1 MNKKFLSAILFG
13 ALMVSSTGTFVSCKD
28 YDDDIDEIN
37 KELTDLK
44 SKLSDLES
52 KVNAGGAYVTKIES
66 VDGGFKVSVSDGT
79 SYNLTVASAA
89 AGSKVV
95 IDDKTGEISIDDKAT
110 GWFATTGEGEEA
122 VDMTPYVKDGYWYLY
137 DKTAKEFVKSEY
149 KAAGNA
155 YAVVANGI
163 CTLNIPDADGKM
175 QTIQLPTTSAAITGV
190 QFINV
195 DNGAV
200 EPAPAYALNYGVATK
215 DNAKWD
221 GPKGAITKDQLLV
234 GTIEPLT
241 LQVYPSSADLSNADI
256 KLVGSDGTVAPVK
269 VTATPFEGV
278 ITKAASA
285 NGLWNLNIRPDETV
299 TDKTIAD
306 AFKVE
311 TDNYAY
317 ALQINGNILTGY
329 ASEVTPADKA
339 SSATANSLVAT
350 DVKYN
355 TEELSSAKVP
365 FGETV
370 TLEFDGAKAYD
381 AYLTP
386 KSASAL
392 ELAGVTI
399 DGKTMSFT
407 STEKAAGK
415 TVKFTVNFVNFK
427 GETGTTFDI
436 TVNFEG
442 ATVDPEAP
450 VAAVKYTA
458 TDGVKPI
465 IIDLGT
471 TFTSLSAQ
479 TATALAAVTPTWNV
493 ISIDGKAVATADQD
507 AANGK
512 FAFAMDQ
519 VTYYSDLNADGTP
532 KTEVTPINTADNLK
546 KVKYA
551 VFAHTDYQA
560 TAAPGAYVLN
570 MKFADAS
577 GNELKKV
584 VAPVTISVPTF
595 TDLFTKVTSVWNADK
610 TVLNALLVG
619 SSDATVA
626 KQYVMTNA
634 FKSVE
639 NSGANWD
646 NLTLTPKK
654 MSISG
659 TPTKVATYT
668 TTGSI
673 LAMADALLDDNG
685 AVRGNVTVDGTYLV
699 KGKKDLKV
707 EVPAFAVNFMSP
719 FNDAVLN
726 FYKGGKVADLNVAIA
741 SDGTGT
747 IAKVDGAAG
756 KEAGLQLVASSEKV
770 AVSNAMT
777 LFGVKNTDINTDD
790 KFTFVVKG
798 EGVPAGATA
807 KLSADGI
814 ALEGMTY
821 APNYSATLEM
831 TVTALSGIKTR
842 HYKIFCVN
850 GIYGIQ
856 V

>member
-190 QFINV
+190 QFIDV
-195 DNGAV
+195 TSGAV
-200 EPAPAYALNYGVATK
+200 ETDPEYALNYGVATK

-306 AFKVE
+306 AFKAE
-311 TDNYAY
+311 INNYAY

-329 ASEVTPADKA
+329 ASEVTPTDK
-339 SSATANSLVAT
+339 SAAGALVAD

-355 TEELSSAKVP
+355 ADELSSAKVP
-365 FGETV
+365 FGKTV
-370 TLEFDGAKAYD
+370 TLEFDGTKAYD

-386 KSASAL
+386 KSASEL

-415 TVKFTVNFVNFK
+415 TVEFTVNFVNFK
-427 GETGTTFDI
+427 GETGTAFDI

-493 ISIDGKAVATADQD
+493 ISIDGKAVATADQST
-507 AANGK
+507 ANGK
-512 FAFAMDQ
+512 FAFAMTQ
-519 VTYYSDLNADGTP
+519 VKYYSDLNADGTP

-551 VFAHTDYQA
+551 VFANTDYQT

-570 MKFADAS
+570 MTFVDAS
-577 GNELKKV
+577 ENELKKV

-639 NSGANWD
+639 NSGADWD
-646 NLTLTPKK
+646 NLTLTPKE

-659 TPTKVATYT
+659 TPTEVATYT
-668 TTGSI
+668 VSGSI
-673 LAMADALLDDNG
+673 LEMADALLDDND

-699 KGKKDLKV
+699 KGKASLKV

-770 AVSNAMT
+770 AVSNAME
-777 LFGVKNTDINTDD
+777 LFGATDD

-831 TVTALSGIKTR
+831 TVTALNGIKTTITLPMTIN
-842 HYKIFCVN
+842 KP
-850 GIYGIQ
+850 
-856 V
+856 

>member
-190 QFINV
+190 QFIDV
-195 DNGAV
+195 TSGAV
-200 EPAPAYALNYGVATK
+200 ETDPEYALNYGVATK

-306 AFKVE
+306 AFKAE

-339 SSATANSLVAT
+339 SSAAANSLVAT

-355 TEELSSAKVP
+355 TDELSSAKVP

-370 TLEFDGAKAYD
+370 TLEFDGTKAYD

-386 KSASAL
+386 KSASEL

-415 TVKFTVNFVNFK
+415 TVQFTVNFVNFK

-458 TDGVKPI
+458 TDGAKPI

-493 ISIDGKAVATADQD
+493 ISIDGKAVATTDQST
-507 AANGK
+507 ANGK
-512 FAFAMDQ
+512 FAFAMTQ
-519 VTYYSDLNADGTP
+519 VKYYSDLKADGTP
-532 KTEVTPINTADNLK
+532 KTEVTAIDNADNLK

-551 VFAHTDYQA
+551 VFANTDYQT

-570 MKFADAS
+570 MTFVD
-577 GNELKKV
+577 GENELKKV

-619 SSDATVA
+619 STSADVA

-639 NSGANWD
+639 NSGADWD
-646 NLTLTPKK
+646 NLTLTPKQ

-668 TTGSI
+668 VSGSI
-673 LAMADALLDDNG
+673 LAMADALLDNNG

-699 KGKKDLKV
+699 KGKTGLKV

-726 FYKGGKVADLNVAIA
+726 FYKGGKVADLNVTIA
-741 SDGTGT
+741 SNGEGT
-747 IAKVDGAAG
+747 IAKFAGAAG

-770 AVSNAMT
+770 AVSDAME
-777 LFGVKNTDINTDD
+777 LFGATDD

-807 KLSADGI
+807 KLSGDGI
-814 ALEGMTY
+814 ALEGMSY

-831 TVTALSGIKTR
+831 TVTALNGIKTTITLPMTIN
-842 HYKIFCVN
+842 KP
-850 GIYGIQ
+850 
-856 V
+856 

>member
-13 ALMVSSTGTFVSCKD
+13 ALMVSLTGTFVSCKES
-28 YDDDIDEIN
+28 DDDIDEIN

-52 KVNAGGAYVTKIES
+52 KANAGGAYVTKIES

-190 QFINV
+190 QFIDV
-195 DNGAV
+195 TSGDV
-200 EPAPAYALNYGVATK
+200 ETDPAYALNYGVATK

-306 AFKVE
+306 AFKAE

-329 ASEVTPADKA
+329 ASEVTPTDQA
-339 SSATANSLVAT
+339 SSATATSLQAD

-370 TLEFDGAKAYD
+370 TLEFDGTKAYD

-386 KSASAL
+386 KSASEL

-415 TVKFTVNFVNFK
+415 TVEFTVNFVNFK
-427 GETGTTFDI
+427 GETGTAFDI

-493 ISIDGKAVATADQD
+493 ISIDGKAVTADQST
-507 AANGK
+507 ANGK
-512 FAFAMDQ
+512 FAFAMTQ
-519 VTYYSDLNADGTP
+519 VKYYSDLKADGTP
-532 KTEVTPINTADNLK
+532 KTEVTAINTADNLK

-551 VFAHTDYQA
+551 VFAHSDYQ
-560 TAAPGAYVLN
+560 TTVAPGAYVLN

-619 SSDATVA
+619 STSADVA

-639 NSGANWD
+639 NSGADWN
-646 NLTLTPKK
+646 NLTLTPKQ

-659 TPTKVATYT
+659 TPTEVATYT
-668 TTGSI
+668 VSGSI
-673 LAMADALLDDNG
+673 LEMADDLLDANG

-699 KGKKDLKV
+699 GNKAGLKV

-741 SDGTGT
+741 SDGKGT
-747 IAKVDGAAG
+747 IAKVAGDAG

-770 AVSNAMT
+770 AVSNAME
-777 LFGVKNTDINTDD
+777 LFGATND

-807 KLSADGI
+807 KLSDAGI

-831 TVTALSGIKTR
+831 TVTALNGIKTTITLPMTIN
-842 HYKIFCVN
+842 KP
-850 GIYGIQ
+850 
-856 V
+856 

>member
-1 MNKKFLSAILFG
+1 M
-13 ALMVSSTGTFVSCKD
+13 
-28 YDDDIDEIN
+28 
-37 KELTDLK
+37 
-44 SKLSDLES
+44 
-52 KVNAGGAYVTKIES
+52 
-66 VDGGFKVSVSDGT
+66 
-79 SYNLTVASAA
+79 
-89 AGSKVV
+89 

-190 QFINV
+190 QFIDV
-195 DNGAV
+195 TSGAV
-200 EPAPAYALNYGVATK
+200 ETTPAYALNYGVATK

-299 TDKTIAD
+299 TGKTIAD
-306 AFKVE
+306 AFKAE
-311 TDNYAY
+311 TNNYAY

-350 DVKYN
+350 DVTYN
-355 TEELSSAKVP
+355 AKALSSKKVP

-370 TLEFDGAKAYD
+370 TLEFDGTKAYD

-415 TVKFTVNFVNFK
+415 TVEFTVNFVNFK
-427 GETGTTFDI
+427 GETGTAFDI
-436 TVNFEG
+436 TVTFKG

-479 TATALAAVTPTWNV
+479 TATALAAVAPTWNV
-493 ISIDGKAVATADQD
+493 ISIDGKAVATTDQST
-507 AANGK
+507 ANGK
-512 FAFAMDQ
+512 FAFTMTQ
-519 VTYYSDLNADGTP
+519 VKYYSDLKADGTP
-532 KTEVTPINTADNLK
+532 KTEVTAIDNADNLK

-551 VFAHTDYQA
+551 VFAHSDYQA

-570 MKFADAS
+570 MTFVD
-577 GNELKKV
+577 GENELKKV
-584 VAPVTISVPTF
+584 VAPVTIFVPTF

-619 SSDATVA
+619 STSADAA

-646 NLTLTPKK
+646 NLTLTPKQ

-659 TPTKVATYT
+659 TPTEVATYAKV
-668 TTGSI
+668 GSI

-699 KGKKDLKV
+699 KGKASLKV

-741 SDGTGT
+741 SDGKGT
-747 IAKVDGAAG
+747 IAKVAGDAG

-770 AVSNAMT
+770 AVSEDME
-777 LFGVKNTDINTDD
+777 LFG
-790 KFTFVVKG
+790 
-798 EGVPAGATA
+798 ATMI
-807 KLSADGI
+807 S
-814 ALEGMTY
+814 
-821 APNYSATLEM
+821 SH
-831 TVTALSGIKTR
+831 S
-842 HYKIFCVN
+842 
-850 GIYGIQ
+850 
-856 V
+856 

>member
-190 QFINV
+190 QFIDV
-195 DNGAV
+195 TSGDV
-200 EPAPAYALNYGVATK
+200 ETDPEYALNYGVATT
-215 DNAKWD
+215 DNAEWD
-221 GPKGAITKDQLLV
+221 GPKGAITEDQLLV

-306 AFKVE
+306 AFKAE
-311 TDNYAY
+311 TGNYAY

-329 ASEVTPADKA
+329 ASEVTPTNQA
-339 SSATANSLVAT
+339 SSADATSLQAD

-355 TEELSSAKVP
+355 AKALSGNKVP
-365 FGETV
+365 FGKTV
-370 TLEFDGAKAYD
+370 TLEFDGTKAYD

-386 KSASAL
+386 KSASEL

-415 TVKFTVNFVNFK
+415 TVEFTVNFVNFK
-427 GETGTTFDI
+427 GETGTAFDI

-479 TATALAAVTPTWNV
+479 TATALAAVAPTWNV
-493 ISIDGKAVATADQD
+493 ISIDGKAVTADQST
-507 AANGK
+507 ANGK
-512 FAFAMDQ
+512 FAFAMTQ
-519 VTYYSDLNADGTP
+519 VKYYSDLNADGTP

-551 VFAHTDYQA
+551 VFAHSDYQA

-570 MKFADAS
+570 MTFVD
-577 GNELKKV
+577 GENELKKV

-619 SSDATVA
+619 SADAAAA

-639 NSGANWD
+639 NSGADWN
-646 NLTLTPKK
+646 NLTLTPKQ

-659 TPTKVATYT
+659 TPTDVATYT
-668 TTGSI
+668 VSGSI
-673 LAMADALLDDNG
+673 LAMADALLDANG

-726 FYKGGKVADLNVAIA
+726 FYKGGKVVDLNVAIA
-741 SDGTGT
+741 SDGKGT
-747 IAKVDGAAG
+747 IAKVEGVAG

-770 AVSNAMT
+770 AVSNAME
-777 LFGVKNTDINTDD
+777 LFGAKAGES

-798 EGVPAGATA
+798 DGVPAGATA
-807 KLSADGI
+807 TLSDAGI
-814 ALEGMTY
+814 ALTGMSY
-821 APNYSATLEM
+821 GPNYSATLEM
-831 TVTALSGIKTR
+831 TVTALNGIKTTITLPMTIN
-842 HYKIFCVN
+842 KP
-850 GIYGIQ
+850 
-856 V
+856 

>member
-200 EPAPAYALNYGVATK
+200 EPTPAYALNYGVATK
-215 DNAKWD
+215 DNAEWD

-306 AFKVE
+306 AFKAE
-311 TDNYAY
+311 RGDYAY

-329 ASEVTPADKA
+329 ASEVTPTDKA
-339 SSATANSLVAT
+339 SSADATSLKAD

-355 TEELSSAKVP
+355 AKALSSKKVP

-370 TLEFDGAKAYD
+370 TLEFDGTKAYD

-415 TVKFTVNFVNFK
+415 TVEFTVNFVNFK
-427 GETGTTFDI
+427 GETSTAFDI

-479 TATALAAVTPTWNV
+479 TATALAAVAPTWNV
-493 ISIDGKAVATADQD
+493 ISIDGKAVATADQST
-507 AANGK
+507 ANGK
-512 FAFAMDQ
+512 FAFAMTQ
-519 VTYYSDLNADGTP
+519 VKYYSDLKADGTP
-532 KTEVTPINTADNLK
+532 KTEVTDIDNADNLK

-551 VFAHTDYQA
+551 VFAHSDYQA

-570 MKFADAS
+570 MTFVD
-577 GNELKKV
+577 GENELKKV

-619 SSDATVA
+619 SADAAAA

-639 NSGANWD
+639 NSGADWN
-646 NLTLTPKK
+646 NLTLTPKQ

-659 TPTKVATYT
+659 TPTDVATYT
-668 TTGSI
+668 VSGSI
-673 LAMADALLDDNG
+673 LAMADSLLDANG

-726 FYKGGKVADLNVAIA
+726 FYKGGKVADLNVTIA
-741 SDGTGT
+741 SNGEGT
-747 IAKVDGAAG
+747 IAKFEGAAG

-777 LFGVKNTDINTDD
+777 LFGATND

-831 TVTALSGIKTR
+831 TVTALNGIKTTITLPMTIN
-842 HYKIFCVN
+842 KP
-850 GIYGIQ
+850 
-856 V
+856 

>member
-1 MNKKFLSAILFG
+1 
-13 ALMVSSTGTFVSCKD
+13 
-28 YDDDIDEIN
+28 
-37 KELTDLK
+37 
-44 SKLSDLES
+44 
-52 KVNAGGAYVTKIES
+52 
-66 VDGGFKVSVSDGT
+66 
-79 SYNLTVASAA
+79 
-89 AGSKVV
+89 V

-190 QFINV
+190 QFIDV
-195 DNGAV
+195 TSGDV
-200 EPAPAYALNYGVATK
+200 ETDPAYALNYGVATK

-306 AFKVE
+306 AFKAE

-329 ASEVTPADKA
+329 ASEVTPTDQA
-339 SSATANSLVAT
+339 SSATATSLQAD

-370 TLEFDGAKAYD
+370 TLEFDGTKAYD

-386 KSASAL
+386 KSASEL

-415 TVKFTVNFVNFK
+415 TVEFTVNFVNFK
-427 GETGTTFDI
+427 GETGTAFDI

-493 ISIDGKAVATADQD
+493 ISIDGKAVTADQST
-507 AANGK
+507 ANGK
-512 FAFAMDQ
+512 FAFAMTQ
-519 VTYYSDLNADGTP
+519 VKYYSDLKADGTP
-532 KTEVTPINTADNLK
+532 KTEVTAINTADNLK

-551 VFAHTDYQA
+551 VFAHSDYQ
-560 TAAPGAYVLN
+560 TTVAPGAYVLN

-619 SSDATVA
+619 STSADVA

-639 NSGANWD
+639 NSGADWN
-646 NLTLTPKK
+646 NLTLTPKQ

-659 TPTKVATYT
+659 TPTEVATYT
-668 TTGSI
+668 VSGSI
-673 LAMADALLDDNG
+673 LEMADDLLDANG

-699 KGKKDLKV
+699 GNKAGLKV

-741 SDGTGT
+741 SDGKGT
-747 IAKVDGAAG
+747 IAKVAGDAG

-770 AVSNAMT
+770 AVSNAME
-777 LFGVKNTDINTDD
+777 LFGATND

-807 KLSADGI
+807 KLSDAGI

-831 TVTALSGIKTR
+831 TVTALNGIKTTITLPMTIN
-842 HYKIFCVN
+842 KP
-850 GIYGIQ
+850 
-856 V
+856 

>member
-110 GWFATTGEGEEA
+110 GWFATTGEGEET

-137 DKTAKEFVKSEY
+137 DKTAKDFVKSEY

-190 QFINV
+190 QFIDV
-195 DNGAV
+195 TSGAV
-200 EPAPAYALNYGVATK
+200 ETDPEYALNYGVATK

-306 AFKVE
+306 AFKAE
-311 TDNYAY
+311 INNYAY

-329 ASEVTPADKA
+329 ASKVTPTDK
-339 SSATANSLVAT
+339 SAAGALVAG
-350 DVKYN
+350 DVTYN
-355 TEELSSAKVP
+355 TDELSSAKVP

-370 TLEFDGAKAYD
+370 TLEFDGTKAYD

-386 KSASAL
+386 KSASEL

-415 TVKFTVNFVNFK
+415 TVEFTVNFVNFK
-427 GETGTTFDI
+427 GETGTAFDI

-493 ISIDGKAVATADQD
+493 ISIDGKAVTADQST
-507 AANGK
+507 ANGK
-512 FAFAMDQ
+512 FAFTMDQ
-519 VTYYSDLNADGTP
+519 VKYYSDLNADGTP

-551 VFAHTDYQA
+551 VFAHSDYQA

-570 MKFADAS
+570 MTFVD
-577 GNELKKV
+577 GENELKKV
-584 VAPVTISVPTF
+584 VAPVTIFVPTF

-619 SSDATVA
+619 STSADAA

-646 NLTLTPKK
+646 NLTLTPKQ

-659 TPTKVATYT
+659 TPTEVATYAKV
-668 TTGSI
+668 GSI

-699 KGKKDLKV
+699 KGKASLKV

-741 SDGTGT
+741 SDGKGT
-747 IAKVDGAAG
+747 IAKVAGDAG

-770 AVSNAMT
+770 AVSEDME
-777 LFGVKNTDINTDD
+777 LFGATND

-798 EGVPAGATA
+798 DGVPAGATA
-807 KLSADGI
+807 TLSDAGI
-814 ALEGMTY
+814 ALTGMSY
-821 APNYSATLEM
+821 GPNYSATLEM
-831 TVTALSGIKTR
+831 TVTALNGIKTTITLPMTIN
-842 HYKIFCVN
+842 KP
-850 GIYGIQ
+850 
-856 V
+856 

>member
-13 ALMVSSTGTFVSCKD
+13 ALMVTSTGTFVSCKD

-137 DKTAKEFVKSEY
+137 DKTAKDFVKSEY

-190 QFINV
+190 QFIDV
-195 DNGAV
+195 TSGAV
-200 EPAPAYALNYGVATK
+200 ETDPAYALNYGVATK

-306 AFKVE
+306 AFKAE
-311 TDNYAY
+311 LGDYAY

-339 SSATANSLVAT
+339 SSATATSLTDT

-355 TEELSSAKVP
+355 AKVLSGNKVP

-386 KSASAL
+386 KSASEL

-436 TVNFEG
+436 TVTFKG

-493 ISIDGKAVATADQD
+493 ISIDGKAVATTDQST
-507 AANGK
+507 ANGK
-512 FAFAMDQ
+512 FAFAMTQ
-519 VTYYSDLNADGTP
+519 VKYYSDLKADGTP

-551 VFAHTDYQA
+551 VFAHSDYQA

-570 MKFADAS
+570 MTFVD
-577 GNELKKV
+577 GENELKKV

-619 SSDATVA
+619 STSAVA

-639 NSGANWD
+639 NSGADWD
-646 NLTLTPKK
+646 NLTLTPKE

-659 TPTKVATYT
+659 TPTEVATYT
-668 TTGSI
+668 VSGSI

-699 KGKKDLKV
+699 GNKAGLKV

-726 FYKGGKVADLNVAIA
+726 FYKGGKVADLNVTIA

-770 AVSNAMT
+770 AVSNAME
-777 LFGVKNTDINTDD
+777 LFGVKNTDANTDD

-831 TVTALSGIKTR
+831 TVTALNGIKTTITLPMTIN
-842 HYKIFCVN
+842 KP
-850 GIYGIQ
+850 
-856 V
+856 

>member
-13 ALMVSSTGTFVSCKD
+13 ALMVTSTGTFVSCKD

-831 TVTALSGIKTR
+831 TVTALNGIKTTITLPMTIN
-842 HYKIFCVN
+842 KP
-850 GIYGIQ
+850 
-856 V
+856 

>member
-1 MNKKFLSAILFG
+1 
-13 ALMVSSTGTFVSCKD
+13 MVSSTGTFVSCKD
-28 YDDDIDEIN
+28 YDDDIDAIN

-89 AGSKVV
+89 AGSKVE

-137 DKTAKEFVKSEY
+137 DKTAKDFVKSEY

-190 QFINV
+190 QFIDV
-195 DNGAV
+195 TSGAV
-200 EPAPAYALNYGVATK
+200 ETDPAYALNYGVATK

-306 AFKVE
+306 AFKAE
-311 TDNYAY
+311 LGDYAY

-339 SSATANSLVAT
+339 SSATATSLTDT

-355 TEELSSAKVP
+355 AKVLSGNKVP

-386 KSASAL
+386 KSASEL

-436 TVNFEG
+436 TVTFKG

-493 ISIDGKAVATADQD
+493 ISIDGKAVATTDQST
-507 AANGK
+507 ANGK
-512 FAFAMDQ
+512 FAFAMTQ
-519 VTYYSDLNADGTP
+519 VKYYSDLKADGTP

-551 VFAHTDYQA
+551 VFAHSDYQA

-570 MKFADAS
+570 MTFVD
-577 GNELKKV
+577 GENELKKV

-619 SSDATVA
+619 STSAVA

-639 NSGANWD
+639 NSGADWD
-646 NLTLTPKK
+646 NLTLTPKE

-659 TPTKVATYT
+659 TPTEVATYT
-668 TTGSI
+668 VSGSI

-699 KGKKDLKV
+699 GNKAGLKV

-726 FYKGGKVADLNVAIA
+726 FYKGGKVADLNVTIA

-770 AVSNAMT
+770 AVSNAME
-777 LFGVKNTDINTDD
+777 LFGVKNTDANTDD

-831 TVTALSGIKTR
+831 TVTALNGIKTTITLPMTIN
-842 HYKIFCVN
+842 KP
-850 GIYGIQ
+850 
-856 V
+856 

>member
-155 YAVVANGI
+155 YAVVANSI

-190 QFINV
+190 QFIDV
-195 DNGAV
+195 TSGAV
-200 EPAPAYALNYGVATK
+200 ETTPAYALNYGVATK
-215 DNAKWD
+215 DNAEWD

-306 AFKVE
+306 AFKAE
-311 TDNYAY
+311 TGDYAY

-329 ASEVTPADKA
+329 ASKVTPTDK
-339 SSATANSLVAT
+339 SAAGALVAD

-370 TLEFDGAKAYD
+370 TLEFDGTKAYD

-386 KSASAL
+386 KSASEL

-427 GETGTTFDI
+427 GETGSAFDI

-479 TATALAAVTPTWNV
+479 TATALATVTPTWNV
-493 ISIDGKAVATADQD
+493 ISIDGKAVATADQST
-507 AANGK
+507 ANGK
-512 FAFAMDQ
+512 FAFTMDQ
-519 VTYYSDLNADGTP
+519 VKYYSDLNADGTP
-532 KTEVTPINTADNLK
+532 KTEVTSINTADNLK

-551 VFAHTDYQA
+551 VFAHSDYQA

-570 MKFADAS
+570 MTFVD
-577 GNELKKV
+577 GENELKKV

-639 NSGANWD
+639 NSGADWD
-646 NLTLTPKK
+646 NLTLTPKQ

-659 TPTKVATYT
+659 TPTEVATYAKV
-668 TTGSI
+668 GSI

-699 KGKKDLKV
+699 KGKASLKV

-741 SDGTGT
+741 SDGKGT
-747 IAKVDGAAG
+747 IAKVAGDAG

-770 AVSNAMT
+770 AVSEDME
-777 LFGVKNTDINTDD
+777 LFGATND

-798 EGVPAGATA
+798 DGVPAGATA
-807 KLSADGI
+807 TLSDAGI
-814 ALEGMTY
+814 ALTGMSY
-821 APNYSATLEM
+821 GPNYSATLEM
-831 TVTALSGIKTR
+831 TVTALNGIKTTITLPMTIN
-842 HYKIFCVN
+842 KP
-850 GIYGIQ
+850 
-856 V
+856 

>member
-13 ALMVSSTGTFVSCKD
+13 ALMVSLTGTFVSCKD

-195 DNGAV
+195 DDGAV
-200 EPAPAYALNYGVATK
+200 EPTPAYALNYGVATK
-215 DNAKWD
+215 DNAEWD

-306 AFKVE
+306 AFKAE
-311 TDNYAY
+311 TGDYAY

-329 ASEVTPADKA
+329 ASKVTPTDK
-339 SSATANSLVAT
+339 SAAEALVAA

-355 TEELSSAKVP
+355 AEELSSAKVP

-370 TLEFDGAKAYD
+370 TLEFDGTKAYD

-415 TVKFTVNFVNFK
+415 TVEFTVNFVNFK
-427 GETGTTFDI
+427 GETGSAFDI
-436 TVNFEG
+436 TVTFKG

-493 ISIDGKAVATADQD
+493 ISIDGKAVTADQST
-507 AANGK
+507 ANGK
-512 FAFAMDQ
+512 FAFAMTQ
-519 VTYYSDLNADGTP
+519 VKYYSDLNADGTP
-532 KTEVTPINTADNLK
+532 KTEVTAINTADNLK

-551 VFAHTDYQA
+551 VFAHSDYQA

-570 MKFADAS
+570 MKFVD
-577 GNELKKV
+577 GENELKKV

-619 SSDATVA
+619 STSADAA

-639 NSGANWD
+639 NSGADWN

-659 TPTKVATYT
+659 TPTEVATYAKV
-668 TTGSI
+668 GSI
-673 LAMADALLDDNG
+673 LAMADALLDANG

-699 KGKKDLKV
+699 KGKTDLKV

-726 FYKGGKVADLNVAIA
+726 FYKGGKVVDLNVAIA
-741 SDGTGT
+741 SDGKGT
-747 IAKVDGAAG
+747 IAKVAGDAG

-770 AVSNAMT
+770 AVSEDME
-777 LFGVKNTDINTDD
+777 LFGATND

-798 EGVPAGATA
+798 DGVPAGATA
-807 KLSADGI
+807 TLSDAGI
-814 ALEGMTY
+814 ALTGMSY
-821 APNYSATLEM
+821 GPNYSATLEM
-831 TVTALSGIKTR
+831 TVTALNGIKTTITLPMTIN
-842 HYKIFCVN
+842 KP
-850 GIYGIQ
+850 
-856 V
+856 

>member
-190 QFINV
+190 QFIDV
-195 DNGAV
+195 TSGAV
-200 EPAPAYALNYGVATK
+200 ETTPAYALNYGVATK

-306 AFKVE
+306 AFKAE
-311 TDNYAY
+311 RGDYAY

-329 ASEVTPADKA
+329 ASEVTPTDK
-339 SSATANSLVAT
+339 SAAEALVAD

-355 TEELSSAKVP
+355 TDELSSTKVP

-386 KSASAL
+386 KSASEL

-427 GETGTTFDI
+427 GETGTAFDI

-493 ISIDGKAVATADQD
+493 ISIDGKAVATADQST
-507 AANGK
+507 ANGK

-519 VTYYSDLNADGTP
+519 VKYYSDLNADGTP

-551 VFAHTDYQA
+551 VFAHSDYQA

-570 MKFADAS
+570 MTFVD
-577 GNELKKV
+577 GENELKKV

-619 SSDATVA
+619 STSADVA

-639 NSGANWD
+639 NSGADWD
-646 NLTLTPKK
+646 NLTLTPKQ

-659 TPTKVATYT
+659 TPTDVATYT
-668 TTGSI
+668 VSGSI
-673 LAMADALLDDNG
+673 LAMADDLLDANG

-699 KGKKDLKV
+699 KGKASLKV

-726 FYKGGKVADLNVAIA
+726 FYKGGKVVDLNVAIA
-741 SDGTGT
+741 SNGEGT
-747 IAKVDGAAG
+747 IAKFAGDAG
-756 KEAGLQLVASSEKV
+756 KEVGLQLVASSEKV
-770 AVSNAMT
+770 AVSNAME
-777 LFGVKNTDINTDD
+777 LFGAKAGES

-798 EGVPAGATA
+798 DGVPAGATA

-831 TVTALSGIKTR
+831 TVTALNGIKTTITLPMTIN
-842 HYKIFCVN
+842 KP
-850 GIYGIQ
+850 
-856 V
+856 

>member
-1 MNKKFLSAILFG
+1 MLIPQELQLSH
-13 ALMVSSTGTFVSCKD
+13 
-28 YDDDIDEIN
+28 IDEIN

-195 DNGAV
+195 DDGAV
-200 EPAPAYALNYGVATK
+200 EPTPAYALNYGVATK
-215 DNAKWD
+215 DNAEWD

-306 AFKVE
+306 AFKAE
-311 TDNYAY
+311 TGDYAY

-329 ASEVTPADKA
+329 ASKVTPTDK
-339 SSATANSLVAT
+339 SAAGALVAA

-355 TEELSSAKVP
+355 AEELSSAKVP

-370 TLEFDGAKAYD
+370 TLEFDGTKAYD

-415 TVKFTVNFVNFK
+415 TVEFTVNFVNFK
-427 GETGTTFDI
+427 GETGSAFDI
-436 TVNFEG
+436 TVTFKG

-493 ISIDGKAVATADQD
+493 ISIDGKAVTADQST
-507 AANGK
+507 ANGK
-512 FAFAMDQ
+512 FAFAMTQ
-519 VTYYSDLNADGTP
+519 VKYYSDLNADGTP
-532 KTEVTPINTADNLK
+532 KTEVTAINTADNLK

-551 VFAHTDYQA
+551 VFAHSDYQA

-570 MKFADAS
+570 MKFVD
-577 GNELKKV
+577 GENELKKV

-619 SSDATVA
+619 STSADAA

-639 NSGANWD
+639 NSGADWN

-659 TPTKVATYT
+659 TPTEVATYAKV
-668 TTGSI
+668 GSI
-673 LAMADALLDDNG
+673 LAMADALLDANG

-699 KGKKDLKV
+699 KGKTDLKV

-726 FYKGGKVADLNVAIA
+726 FYKGGKVVDLNVAIA
-741 SDGTGT
+741 SDGKGT
-747 IAKVDGAAG
+747 IAKVAGDAG

-770 AVSNAMT
+770 AVSEDME
-777 LFGVKNTDINTDD
+777 LFGATND

-798 EGVPAGATA
+798 DGVPAGATA
-807 KLSADGI
+807 TLSDAGI
-814 ALEGMTY
+814 ALTGMSY
-821 APNYSATLEM
+821 GPNYSATLEM
-831 TVTALSGIKTR
+831 TVTALNGIKTTITLPMTIN
-842 HYKIFCVN
+842 KP
-850 GIYGIQ
+850 
-856 V
+856 

>member
-195 DNGAV
+195 GNGAV
-200 EPAPAYALNYGVATK
+200 EPTPAYALNYGVATK

-306 AFKVE
+306 AFKAE
-311 TDNYAY
+311 TGNYAY

-329 ASEVTPADKA
+329 ASKVTPTDK
-339 SSATANSLVAT
+339 STAGALAAA

-355 TEELSSAKVP
+355 AEKLSSAKVP

-370 TLEFDGAKAYD
+370 TLEFDGTKAYD

-386 KSASAL
+386 KSASEL

-415 TVKFTVNFVNFK
+415 TVEFTVNFVNFK
-427 GETGTTFDI
+427 GETGSAFNI

-479 TATALAAVTPTWNV
+479 TATALAAVAPTWNV
-493 ISIDGKAVATADQD
+493 ISIDGKAVTADQST
-507 AANGK
+507 ANGK
-512 FAFAMDQ
+512 FAFAMTQ
-519 VTYYSDLNADGTP
+519 VKYYSDLKADGTP
-532 KTEVTPINTADNLK
+532 KTEVTAINTADNLK

-551 VFAHTDYQA
+551 VFAHSDYQA

-639 NSGANWD
+639 NSGADWD
-646 NLTLTPKK
+646 NLTLTPKQ

-659 TPTKVATYT
+659 TPTDVATYT
-668 TTGSI
+668 VSGSI
-673 LAMADALLDDNG
+673 LAMADDLLDANG

-699 KGKKDLKV
+699 KGKASLKV
-707 EVPAFAVNFMSP
+707 EVPAFAVNFMFP

-741 SDGTGT
+741 SNGTGT
-747 IAKVDGAAG
+747 IAKVEGAAG

-770 AVSNAMT
+770 AVSNAME
-777 LFGVKNTDINTDD
+777 LFGATND

-798 EGVPAGATA
+798 EGVPAGAKA

-831 TVTALSGIKTR
+831 TVTALNGIKTTITLPMTIN
-842 HYKIFCVN
+842 KP
-850 GIYGIQ
+850 
-856 V
+856 

>member
-190 QFINV
+190 QFIDV
-195 DNGAV
+195 TSGAV
-200 EPAPAYALNYGVATK
+200 ETTPAYALNYGVATK
-215 DNAKWD
+215 DNAEWD

-306 AFKVE
+306 AFKAE
-311 TDNYAY
+311 TGNYAY

-329 ASEVTPADKA
+329 ASKVTPTDK
-339 SSATANSLVAT
+339 SAAEALVAA

-355 TEELSSAKVP
+355 AEELSSAKVP

-386 KSASAL
+386 KSASKL

-427 GETGTTFDI
+427 GETGTAFDI
-436 TVNFEG
+436 TVTFKG

-479 TATALAAVTPTWNV
+479 TATALAAVAPTWNV
-493 ISIDGKAVATADQD
+493 ISIDGKAVATTDQST
-507 AANGK
+507 ANGK
-512 FAFAMDQ
+512 FAFTMTQ
-519 VTYYSDLNADGTP
+519 VKYYSDLKADGTP
-532 KTEVTPINTADNLK
+532 KTEVTAIDNADNLK

-551 VFAHTDYQA
+551 VFAHSDYQA

-570 MKFADAS
+570 MTFVD
-577 GNELKKV
+577 GENELKKV
-584 VAPVTISVPTF
+584 VAPVTIFVPTF

-619 SSDATVA
+619 STSADAA

-646 NLTLTPKK
+646 NLTLTPKQ

-659 TPTKVATYT
+659 TPTEVATYAKV
-668 TTGSI
+668 GSI
-673 LAMADALLDDNG
+673 LAMADTLLDDNG

-699 KGKKDLKV
+699 KGKASLKV

-741 SDGTGT
+741 SDGKGT
-747 IAKVDGAAG
+747 IAKVAGDAG

-770 AVSNAMT
+770 AVSEDME
-777 LFGVKNTDINTDD
+777 LFGATND

-798 EGVPAGATA
+798 DGVPAGAKAT
-807 KLSADGI
+807 LSDAGI
-814 ALEGMTY
+814 ALTGMSY
-821 APNYSATLEM
+821 GPNYSATLEM
-831 TVTALSGIKTR
+831 TVTALNGIKTTITLPMTIN
-842 HYKIFCVN
+842 KP
-850 GIYGIQ
+850 
-856 V
+856 

>member
-13 ALMVSSTGTFVSCKD
+13 ALMVSLTGTFVSCKD

-52 KVNAGGAYVTKIES
+52 KANAGGAYVTKIES

-149 KAAGNA
+149 KAAGNV

-190 QFINV
+190 QFIDV
-195 DNGAV
+195 TSGDV
-200 EPAPAYALNYGVATK
+200 ETDPAYALNYGVATK

-306 AFKVE
+306 AFKAE

-329 ASEVTPADKA
+329 ASEVTPTDQA
-339 SSATANSLVAT
+339 SSATATSLQAD

-370 TLEFDGAKAYD
+370 TLEFDGTKAYD

-386 KSASAL
+386 KSASEL

-415 TVKFTVNFVNFK
+415 TVEFTVNFVNFK
-427 GETGTTFDI
+427 GETGTAFDI

-493 ISIDGKAVATADQD
+493 ISIDGKAVTADQST
-507 AANGK
+507 ANGK
-512 FAFAMDQ
+512 FAFAMTQ
-519 VTYYSDLNADGTP
+519 VKYYSDLKADGTP
-532 KTEVTPINTADNLK
+532 KTEVTAINTADNLK

-551 VFAHTDYQA
+551 VFAHSDYQ
-560 TAAPGAYVLN
+560 TTVAPGAYVLN

-619 SSDATVA
+619 STSADVA

-639 NSGANWD
+639 NSGADWN
-646 NLTLTPKK
+646 NLTLTPKQ

-659 TPTKVATYT
+659 TPTEVATYT
-668 TTGSI
+668 VSGSI
-673 LAMADALLDDNG
+673 LEMADDLLDANG

-699 KGKKDLKV
+699 GNKAGLKV

-741 SDGTGT
+741 SDGKGT
-747 IAKVDGAAG
+747 IAKVAGDAG

-770 AVSNAMT
+770 AVSNAME
-777 LFGVKNTDINTDD
+777 LFGATND

-807 KLSADGI
+807 KLSDAGI

-831 TVTALSGIKTR
+831 TVTALNGIKTTITLPMTIN
-842 HYKIFCVN
+842 KP
-850 GIYGIQ
+850 
-856 V
+856 

>member
-95 IDDKTGEISIDDKAT
+95 IDDKTGEISIYDKAT

-200 EPAPAYALNYGVATK
+200 EPTPEYALNYGVATK

-329 ASEVTPADKA
+329 ASEVTPTDQA
-339 SSATANSLVAT
+339 SSATATSLQAD

-365 FGETV
+365 FGKTV
-370 TLEFDGAKAYD
+370 TLEFDGTKAYD

-427 GETGTTFDI
+427 GETGTAFDI

-493 ISIDGKAVATADQD
+493 ISIDGKAVTADQST
-507 AANGK
+507 ANGK
-512 FAFAMDQ
+512 FAFAMTQ
-519 VTYYSDLNADGTP
+519 VKYYSDLNADGTP
-532 KTEVTPINTADNLK
+532 KTEVTLINTADNLK

-551 VFAHTDYQA
+551 VFAHSDYQA

-570 MKFADAS
+570 MTFVD
-577 GNELKKV
+577 GENELKKV

-639 NSGANWD
+639 NSGADWN
-646 NLTLTPKK
+646 NLTLTPKQ

-659 TPTKVATYT
+659 TPTDVATYT
-668 TTGSI
+668 VSGSI
-673 LAMADALLDDNG
+673 LAMADDLLDANG

-699 KGKKDLKV
+699 GNKAGLKV

-726 FYKGGKVADLNVAIA
+726 FYKGGKVVDLNVAIA
-741 SDGTGT
+741 SDGKGT
-747 IAKVDGAAG
+747 IAKVEGVAG

-777 LFGVKNTDINTDD
+777 LFGVKNTDINTND

-798 EGVPAGATA
+798 DGVPAGATA
-807 KLSADGI
+807 TLSDAGI
-814 ALEGMTY
+814 ALTGMSY
-821 APNYSATLEM
+821 GPNYSATLEM
-831 TVTALSGIKTR
+831 TVTALNGIKTTITLPMTIN
-842 HYKIFCVN
+842 KP
-850 GIYGIQ
+850 
-856 V
+856 

>member
-190 QFINV
+190 QFIDV
-195 DNGAV
+195 ASGAV
-200 EPAPAYALNYGVATK
+200 EADPAYALNYGVATK
-215 DNAKWD
+215 DNAEWD

-299 TDKTIAD
+299 TGKTIAD
-306 AFKVE
+306 AFKAE

-329 ASEVTPADKA
+329 ASEVTPTDKGN
-339 SSATANSLVAT
+339 SAGLTDLVAT
-350 DVKYN
+350 DVTYN
-355 TEELSSAKVP
+355 AKALSGKKVP
-365 FGETV
+365 FGKTV

-386 KSASAL
+386 KSASEL

-415 TVKFTVNFVNFK
+415 TVEFTVNFVNFK
-427 GETGTTFDI
+427 GETGTAFDI

-493 ISIDGKAVATADQD
+493 ISIDGKAVTADQST
-507 AANGK
+507 ANGK
-512 FAFAMDQ
+512 FAFAMTK
-519 VTYYSDLNADGTP
+519 VKYYSDLNADGTP
-532 KTEVTPINTADNLK
+532 KTEVTSINTADNLK

-551 VFAHTDYQA
+551 VFAHSDYQA

-570 MKFADAS
+570 MTFVD
-577 GNELKKV
+577 GENELKKV

-639 NSGANWD
+639 NSGADWD
-646 NLTLTPKK
+646 NLTLTPKQ

-659 TPTKVATYT
+659 TPTDVATYT
-668 TTGSI
+668 VSGSI
-673 LAMADALLDDNG
+673 LAMADDLLDANG

-726 FYKGGKVADLNVAIA
+726 FYKGGKVVDLNVAIA

-747 IAKVDGAAG
+747 IAKVEGAAG

-770 AVSNAMT
+770 AVSDAMT
-777 LFGVKNTDINTDD
+777 LFGATND

-807 KLSADGI
+807 KLSDAGI

-831 TVTALSGIKTR
+831 TVTALNGIKTTITLPMTIN
-842 HYKIFCVN
+842 KP
-850 GIYGIQ
+850 
-856 V
+856 

>member
-1 MNKKFLSAILFG
+1 
-13 ALMVSSTGTFVSCKD
+13 MVTSTGTFVSCKD

-137 DKTAKEFVKSEY
+137 DKTAKDFVKSEY

-190 QFINV
+190 QFIDV
-195 DNGAV
+195 TSGAV
-200 EPAPAYALNYGVATK
+200 ETDPAYALNYGVATK

-306 AFKVE
+306 AFKAE
-311 TDNYAY
+311 LGDYAY

-339 SSATANSLVAT
+339 SSATATSLTDT

-355 TEELSSAKVP
+355 AKVLSGNKVP

-386 KSASAL
+386 KSASEL

-436 TVNFEG
+436 TVTFKG

-493 ISIDGKAVATADQD
+493 ISIDGKAVATTDQST
-507 AANGK
+507 ANGK
-512 FAFAMDQ
+512 FAFAMTQ
-519 VTYYSDLNADGTP
+519 VKYYSDLKADGTP

-551 VFAHTDYQA
+551 VFAHSDYQA

-570 MKFADAS
+570 MTFVD
-577 GNELKKV
+577 GENELKKV

-619 SSDATVA
+619 STSAVA

-639 NSGANWD
+639 NSGADWD
-646 NLTLTPKK
+646 NLTLTPKE

-659 TPTKVATYT
+659 TPTEVATYT
-668 TTGSI
+668 VSGSI

-699 KGKKDLKV
+699 GNKAGLKV

-726 FYKGGKVADLNVAIA
+726 FYKGGKVADLNVTIA

-770 AVSNAMT
+770 AVSNAME
-777 LFGVKNTDINTDD
+777 LFGVKNTDASTDD

-831 TVTALSGIKTR
+831 TVTALNGIKTTITLPMTIN
-842 HYKIFCVN
+842 KP
-850 GIYGIQ
+850 
-856 V
+856 

>member
-190 QFINV
+190 QFIDV
-195 DNGAV
+195 TSGAV
-200 EPAPAYALNYGVATK
+200 ETTPAYALNYGVATK
-215 DNAKWD
+215 DNAEWD

-339 SSATANSLVAT
+339 SSADATSLKAD

-355 TEELSSAKVP
+355 AKALSSKKVP

-370 TLEFDGAKAYD
+370 TLEFDGTKAYD

-415 TVKFTVNFVNFK
+415 TVEFTVNFVNFK
-427 GETGTTFDI
+427 GETGTAFDI

-479 TATALAAVTPTWNV
+479 TATALAAVAPTWNV
-493 ISIDGKAVATADQD
+493 ISIDGKAVATADQST
-507 AANGK
+507 ANGK
-512 FAFAMDQ
+512 FAFAMTQ
-519 VTYYSDLNADGTP
+519 VKYYSDLKADGTP
-532 KTEVTPINTADNLK
+532 KTEVTDIDNADNLK

-551 VFAHTDYQA
+551 VFAHSDYQA

-570 MKFADAS
+570 MTFVD
-577 GNELKKV
+577 GENELKKV

-619 SSDATVA
+619 SADAAAA

-639 NSGANWD
+639 NSGADWN
-646 NLTLTPKK
+646 NLTLTPKQ

-659 TPTKVATYT
+659 TPTDVATYT
-668 TTGSI
+668 VSGSI
-673 LAMADALLDDNG
+673 LAMADALLDANG

-726 FYKGGKVADLNVAIA
+726 FYKGGKVADLNVTIA
-741 SDGTGT
+741 SNGEGT
-747 IAKVDGAAG
+747 IAKFEDAAG

-777 LFGVKNTDINTDD
+777 LFGATND

-831 TVTALSGIKTR
+831 TVTALNGIKTTITLPMTIN
-842 HYKIFCVN
+842 KP
-850 GIYGIQ
+850 
-856 V
+856 

>member
-28 YDDDIDEIN
+28 YDDDIDAIN

-195 DNGAV
+195 DDGAV
-200 EPAPAYALNYGVATK
+200 EPTPAYALNYGVATK
-215 DNAKWD
+215 DNAEWD

-306 AFKVE
+306 AFKAE
-311 TDNYAY
+311 TGDYAY

-329 ASEVTPADKA
+329 ASKVTPTDK
-339 SSATANSLVAT
+339 SAAGALVAA

-355 TEELSSAKVP
+355 AEELSSAKVP

-370 TLEFDGAKAYD
+370 TLEFDGTKAYD

-415 TVKFTVNFVNFK
+415 TVEFTVNFVNFK
-427 GETGTTFDI
+427 GETGSAFDI
-436 TVNFEG
+436 TVTFKG

-493 ISIDGKAVATADQD
+493 ISIDGKAVTADQST
-507 AANGK
+507 ANGK
-512 FAFAMDQ
+512 FAFAMTQ
-519 VTYYSDLNADGTP
+519 VKYYSDLNADGTP
-532 KTEVTPINTADNLK
+532 KTEVTAINTADNLK

-551 VFAHTDYQA
+551 VFAHSDYQA

-570 MKFADAS
+570 MKFVD
-577 GNELKKV
+577 GENELKKV

-619 SSDATVA
+619 STSADAA

-639 NSGANWD
+639 NSGADWN

-659 TPTKVATYT
+659 TPTEVATYAKV
-668 TTGSI
+668 GSI
-673 LAMADALLDDNG
+673 LAMADALLDANG

-699 KGKKDLKV
+699 KGKTDLKV

-726 FYKGGKVADLNVAIA
+726 FYKGGKVVDLNVAIA
-741 SDGTGT
+741 SDGKGT
-747 IAKVDGAAG
+747 IAKVAGDAG

-770 AVSNAMT
+770 AVSEDME
-777 LFGVKNTDINTDD
+777 LFGATND

-798 EGVPAGATA
+798 DGVPAGATA
-807 KLSADGI
+807 TLSDAGI
-814 ALEGMTY
+814 ALTGMSY
-821 APNYSATLEM
+821 GPNYSATLEM
-831 TVTALSGIKTR
+831 TVTALNGIKTTITLPMTIN
-842 HYKIFCVN
+842 KP
-850 GIYGIQ
+850 
-856 V
+856 

>member
-13 ALMVSSTGTFVSCKD
+13 ALMVSLTGTFVSCKD

-190 QFINV
+190 QFINI
-195 DNGAV
+195 DDGAV
-200 EPAPAYALNYGVATK
+200 EPTPAYALNYGVATK
-215 DNAKWD
+215 DNAEWD

-306 AFKVE
+306 AFKAE
-311 TDNYAY
+311 TGDYAY

-329 ASEVTPADKA
+329 ASKVTPTDK
-339 SSATANSLVAT
+339 SAAGALVAA

-355 TEELSSAKVP
+355 AEELSSAKVP

-370 TLEFDGAKAYD
+370 TLEFDGTKAYD

-415 TVKFTVNFVNFK
+415 TVEFTVNFVNFK
-427 GETGTTFDI
+427 GETGSAFDI
-436 TVNFEG
+436 TVTFKG

-493 ISIDGKAVATADQD
+493 ISIDGKAVTADQST
-507 AANGK
+507 ANGK
-512 FAFAMDQ
+512 FAFAMTQ
-519 VTYYSDLNADGTP
+519 VKYYSDLNADGTP
-532 KTEVTPINTADNLK
+532 KTEVTAINTADNLK

-551 VFAHTDYQA
+551 VFAHSDYQA

-570 MKFADAS
+570 MKFVD
-577 GNELKKV
+577 GENELKKV

-619 SSDATVA
+619 STSADAA

-639 NSGANWD
+639 NSGADWN

-659 TPTKVATYT
+659 TPTEVATYAKV
-668 TTGSI
+668 GSI
-673 LAMADALLDDNG
+673 LAMADALLDANG

-699 KGKKDLKV
+699 KGKTDLKV

-726 FYKGGKVADLNVAIA
+726 FYKGGKVVDLNVAIA
-741 SDGTGT
+741 SDGKGT
-747 IAKVDGAAG
+747 IAKVAGDAG

-770 AVSNAMT
+770 AVSEDME
-777 LFGVKNTDINTDD
+777 LFGATND

-798 EGVPAGATA
+798 DGVPAGATA
-807 KLSADGI
+807 TLSDAGI
-814 ALEGMTY
+814 ALTGMSY
-821 APNYSATLEM
+821 GPNYSATLEM
-831 TVTALSGIKTR
+831 TVTALNGIKTTITLPMTIN
-842 HYKIFCVN
+842 KP
-850 GIYGIQ
+850 
-856 V
+856 

>member
-190 QFINV
+190 QFIDV
-195 DNGAV
+195 TSGAV
-200 EPAPAYALNYGVATK
+200 ETDPEYALNYGVATK
-215 DNAKWD
+215 DNAEWD

-306 AFKVE
+306 AFKAE
-311 TDNYAY
+311 TNNYAY

-329 ASEVTPADKA
+329 ASEVTPTDK
-339 SSATANSLVAT
+339 SAAGALVAG
-350 DVKYN
+350 DVTYN
-355 TEELSSAKVP
+355 TDELGSTKVP

-370 TLEFDGAKAYD
+370 TLEFDGTKAYD

-386 KSASAL
+386 KSASEL

-415 TVKFTVNFVNFK
+415 TVQFTVNFVNFK

-493 ISIDGKAVATADQD
+493 ISIDGKAVATTDQST
-507 AANGK
+507 ANGK
-512 FAFAMDQ
+512 FAFAMTQ

-532 KTEVTPINTADNLK
+532 KTEVTSINTADNLK

-551 VFAHTDYQA
+551 VFAHSDYQA

-646 NLTLTPKK
+646 NLTLTPKQ

-668 TTGSI
+668 KVGSI
-673 LAMADALLDDNG
+673 LAMADALLDANG

-699 KGKKDLKV
+699 GNKAGLKV

-726 FYKGGKVADLNVAIA
+726 FYKGGKVADLNVTIA

-770 AVSNAMT
+770 AVSNAME
-777 LFGVKNTDINTDD
+777 LFGVKNTDTNTDD

-807 KLSADGI
+807 KLSGDGI
-814 ALEGMTY
+814 ALEGMSY

-831 TVTALSGIKTR
+831 TVTALNGIKTTITLPMTIN
-842 HYKIFCVN
+842 KP
-850 GIYGIQ
+850 
-856 V
+856 

>member
-190 QFINV
+190 QFIDV
-195 DNGAV
+195 TSGAV
-200 EPAPAYALNYGVATK
+200 ETDPEYALNYGVATK
-215 DNAKWD
+215 DNAEWD

-306 AFKVE
+306 AFKAE
-311 TDNYAY
+311 TNNYAY

-329 ASEVTPADKA
+329 VSKVTPTDK
-339 SSATANSLVAT
+339 SAAGALVAA

-355 TEELSSAKVP
+355 AEELSSAKVP

-370 TLEFDGAKAYD
+370 TLEFDGTKAYD

-386 KSASAL
+386 KSASEL

-427 GETGTTFDI
+427 GETGSAFNI

-479 TATALAAVTPTWNV
+479 TATALAAVAPTWNV
-493 ISIDGKAVATADQD
+493 ISIDGKAVTADQST
-507 AANGK
+507 ANGK
-512 FAFAMDQ
+512 FAFAMTQ
-519 VTYYSDLNADGTP
+519 VKYYSDLNADGTP

-551 VFAHTDYQA
+551 VFAHSDYQA
-560 TAAPGAYVLN
+560 TAALGAYVLN

-619 SSDATVA
+619 STSADVA

-639 NSGANWD
+639 NSGADWD
-646 NLTLTPKK
+646 NLTLTPKQ

-668 TTGSI
+668 VSGSI

-699 KGKKDLKV
+699 KGKASLKV

-726 FYKGGKVADLNVAIA
+726 FYKGGKVVDLNVAIA
-741 SDGTGT
+741 SDGKGT
-747 IAKVDGAAG
+747 IAKVEGVAG

-770 AVSNAMT
+770 AVSNAME
-777 LFGVKNTDINTDD
+777 LFGAKAGES

-798 EGVPAGATA
+798 DGVPAGATA
-807 KLSADGI
+807 TLSDAGI
-814 ALEGMTY
+814 ALTGMSY
-821 APNYSATLEM
+821 GPNYSATLEM
-831 TVTALSGIKTR
+831 TVTALNGIKTTITLPMTIN
-842 HYKIFCVN
+842 KP
-850 GIYGIQ
+850 
-856 V
+856 

>member
-200 EPAPAYALNYGVATK
+200 EPTPEYALNYGVATK

-306 AFKVE
+306 AFKAE
-311 TDNYAY
+311 TGNYAY

-329 ASEVTPADKA
+329 ASKVTPTDK
-339 SSATANSLVAT
+339 STAGALAAA

-355 TEELSSAKVP
+355 AEKLSSAKVP

-370 TLEFDGAKAYD
+370 TLEFDGTKAYD
-381 AYLTP
+381 ADSCLYGME
-386 KSASAL
+386 SASRQSL
-392 ELAGVTI
+392 
-399 DGKTMSFT
+399 F
-407 STEKAAGK
+407 STW
-415 TVKFTVNFVNFK
+415 
-427 GETGTTFDI
+427 
-436 TVNFEG
+436 
-442 ATVDPEAP
+442 
-450 VAAVKYTA
+450 Y
-458 TDGVKPI
+458 PI
-465 IIDLGT
+465 I
-471 TFTSLSAQ
+471 
-479 TATALAAVTPTWNV
+479 
-493 ISIDGKAVATADQD
+493 
-507 AANGK
+507 
-512 FAFAMDQ
+512 
-519 VTYYSDLNADGTP
+519 
-532 KTEVTPINTADNLK
+532 
-546 KVKYA
+546 
-551 VFAHTDYQA
+551 
-560 TAAPGAYVLN
+560 
-570 MKFADAS
+570 
-577 GNELKKV
+577 
-584 VAPVTISVPTF
+584 
-595 TDLFTKVTSVWNADK
+595 
-610 TVLNALLVG
+610 
-619 SSDATVA
+619 
-626 KQYVMTNA
+626 
-634 FKSVE
+634 
-639 NSGANWD
+639 
-646 NLTLTPKK
+646 
-654 MSISG
+654 
-659 TPTKVATYT
+659 
-668 TTGSI
+668 
-673 LAMADALLDDNG
+673 
-685 AVRGNVTVDGTYLV
+685 
-699 KGKKDLKV
+699 
-707 EVPAFAVNFMSP
+707 
-719 FNDAVLN
+719 
-726 FYKGGKVADLNVAIA
+726 
-741 SDGTGT
+741 
-747 IAKVDGAAG
+747 
-756 KEAGLQLVASSEKV
+756 
-770 AVSNAMT
+770 
-777 LFGVKNTDINTDD
+777 
-790 KFTFVVKG
+790 
-798 EGVPAGATA
+798 
-807 KLSADGI
+807 
-814 ALEGMTY
+814 
-821 APNYSATLEM
+821 
-831 TVTALSGIKTR
+831 
-842 HYKIFCVN
+842 
-850 GIYGIQ
+850 
-856 V
+856 

>member
-13 ALMVSSTGTFVSCKD
+13 ALMVSLTGTFVSCKD

-195 DNGAV
+195 DDGAV
-200 EPAPAYALNYGVATK
+200 EPTPAYALNYGVATK
-215 DNAKWD
+215 DNAEWD

-306 AFKVE
+306 AFKAE
-311 TDNYAY
+311 TSDYAY

-329 ASEVTPADKA
+329 ASKVTPTDK
-339 SSATANSLVAT
+339 SAAGALVAA

-355 TEELSSAKVP
+355 AEELSSAKVP

-370 TLEFDGAKAYD
+370 TLEFDGTKAYD

-415 TVKFTVNFVNFK
+415 TVEFTVNFVNFK
-427 GETGTTFDI
+427 GETGSAFDI
-436 TVNFEG
+436 TVTFKG

-493 ISIDGKAVATADQD
+493 ISIDGKAVTADQST
-507 AANGK
+507 ANGK
-512 FAFAMDQ
+512 FAFAMTQ
-519 VTYYSDLNADGTP
+519 VKYYSDLNADGTP
-532 KTEVTPINTADNLK
+532 KTEVTAINTADNLK

-551 VFAHTDYQA
+551 VFAHSDYQA

-570 MKFADAS
+570 MKFVD
-577 GNELKKV
+577 GENELKKV

-619 SSDATVA
+619 STSADAA

-639 NSGANWD
+639 NSGADWN

-659 TPTKVATYT
+659 TPTEVATYAKV
-668 TTGSI
+668 GSI
-673 LAMADALLDDNG
+673 LAMADALLDANG

-699 KGKKDLKV
+699 KGKTDLKV

-726 FYKGGKVADLNVAIA
+726 FYKGGKVVDLNVAIA
-741 SDGTGT
+741 SDGKGT
-747 IAKVDGAAG
+747 IAKVAGDAG

-770 AVSNAMT
+770 AVSEDME
-777 LFGVKNTDINTDD
+777 LFGATND

-798 EGVPAGATA
+798 DGVPAGATA
-807 KLSADGI
+807 TLSDAGI
-814 ALEGMTY
+814 ALTGMSY
-821 APNYSATLEM
+821 GPNYSATLEM
-831 TVTALSGIKTR
+831 TVTALNGIKTTITLPMTIN
-842 HYKIFCVN
+842 KP
-850 GIYGIQ
+850 
-856 V
+856 

>member
-13 ALMVSSTGTFVSCKD
+13 ALMVTSTGTFVSCKD

-190 QFINV
+190 QFIDV
-195 DNGAV
+195 TSGAV
-200 EPAPAYALNYGVATK
+200 ETDPAYALNYGVATK
-215 DNAKWD
+215 DNAEWD

-306 AFKVE
+306 AFKAE

-329 ASEVTPADKA
+329 ASEVTPTNQA
-339 SSATANSLVAT
+339 SSADATSLKAA

-355 TEELSSAKVP
+355 AKALSGKKVP

-370 TLEFDGAKAYD
+370 TLEFDGTKAYD

-386 KSASAL
+386 KSASEL

-415 TVKFTVNFVNFK
+415 TVQFTVNFVNFK

-493 ISIDGKAVATADQD
+493 ISIDGKAVATTNQST
-507 AANGK
+507 ANGK
-512 FAFAMDQ
+512 FAFAMTQ
-519 VTYYSDLNADGTP
+519 VRYYSDLKADGTP
-532 KTEVTPINTADNLK
+532 KTEVTSINTADNLK

-551 VFAHTDYQA
+551 VFAHSDYQA

-639 NSGANWD
+639 NSGADWN
-646 NLTLTPKK
+646 NLTLTPKE

-668 TTGSI
+668 VSGSI

-770 AVSNAMT
+770 AVSNAME
-777 LFGVKNTDINTDD
+777 LFGATDD

-798 EGVPAGATA
+798 EGVPAGAKA

-831 TVTALSGIKTR
+831 TVTALNGIKTTITLPMTIN
-842 HYKIFCVN
+842 KP
-850 GIYGIQ
+850 
-856 V
+856 

>member
-28 YDDDIDEIN
+28 YDDDIDAIN

-190 QFINV
+190 QFIDV
-195 DNGAV
+195 TSGAV

-215 DNAKWD
+215 DNAEWD

-306 AFKVE
+306 AFKAE
-311 TDNYAY
+311 TGDYAY

-329 ASEVTPADKA
+329 ASEVTPADKGT
-339 SSATANSLVAT
+339 SAGLTDLQAA

-355 TEELSSAKVP
+355 AEKLSSAKVP

-415 TVKFTVNFVNFK
+415 TVQFTVNFVNFK

-493 ISIDGKAVATADQD
+493 ISIDGKAVATTDQST
-507 AANGK
+507 ANGK
-512 FAFAMDQ
+512 FAFAMTQ
-519 VTYYSDLNADGTP
+519 VKYYSDLKADGTP
-532 KTEVTPINTADNLK
+532 KTEVTSINTADNLK

-551 VFAHTDYQA
+551 VFAHSDYQA

-570 MKFADAS
+570 MTFVD
-577 GNELKKV
+577 GENELKKV

-619 SSDATVA
+619 STSAVA

-639 NSGANWD
+639 NSGADWD
-646 NLTLTPKK
+646 NLTLTPKE

-659 TPTKVATYT
+659 TPTEVATYT
-668 TTGSI
+668 VSGSI

-699 KGKKDLKV
+699 KGKTDLKV

-770 AVSNAMT
+770 AVSNAME
-777 LFGVKNTDINTDD
+777 LFGVKNTDANTDD

-798 EGVPAGATA
+798 EGVPAGAKA
-807 KLSADGI
+807 KLSDGGI
-814 ALEGMTY
+814 ALTGMTY

-831 TVTALSGIKTR
+831 TVEALNGIKTTITLPMTIN
-842 HYKIFCVN
+842 KP
-850 GIYGIQ
+850 
-856 V
+856 

>member
-1 MNKKFLSAILFG
+1 
-13 ALMVSSTGTFVSCKD
+13 MVSSTGTFVSCKD
-28 YDDDIDEIN
+28 YDDDIDAIN

-190 QFINV
+190 QFIDV
-195 DNGAV
+195 TSGAV
-200 EPAPAYALNYGVATK
+200 ETDPVYALNYGVATK

-329 ASEVTPADKA
+329 ASEVTPTDKA
-339 SSATANSLVAT
+339 SSADATSLQAD

-370 TLEFDGAKAYD
+370 TLEFDGTKAYD

-386 KSASAL
+386 KSASEL

-427 GETGTTFDI
+427 GETGTAFDI

-512 FAFAMDQ
+512 FAFTMDQ
-519 VTYYSDLNADGTP
+519 VKYYSDLNADGTP
-532 KTEVTPINTADNLK
+532 KTEVTDIDNADNLK

-551 VFAHTDYQA
+551 VFAHSDYQA

-570 MKFADAS
+570 MTFVD
-577 GNELKKV
+577 GENELKKV

-639 NSGANWD
+639 NSGADWD
-646 NLTLTPKK
+646 NLTLTPKQ

-659 TPTKVATYT
+659 TPTEVATYAKV
-668 TTGSI
+668 GSI

-699 KGKKDLKV
+699 KGKASLKV

-726 FYKGGKVADLNVAIA
+726 FYKGGKVVDLNVAIA
-741 SDGTGT
+741 SDGKGT
-747 IAKVDGAAG
+747 IAKVEGAAG

-770 AVSNAMT
+770 AVSDAME
-777 LFGVKNTDINTDD
+777 LFGATND

-807 KLSADGI
+807 TLSDAGI

-831 TVTALSGIKTR
+831 TVEALNGIKTTITLPMTIN
-842 HYKIFCVN
+842 KP
-850 GIYGIQ
+850 
-856 V
+856 

>member
-190 QFINV
+190 QFIDV
-195 DNGAV
+195 TSGAV
-200 EPAPAYALNYGVATK
+200 ETDPEYALNYGVATK
-215 DNAKWD
+215 DNAEWD

-256 KLVGSDGTVAPVK
+256 KLVDSDGTVAPVK

-306 AFKVE
+306 AFKAE
-311 TDNYAY
+311 TNNYAY

-329 ASEVTPADKA
+329 VSKVTPTDK
-339 SSATANSLVAT
+339 SAAGALVAA

-355 TEELSSAKVP
+355 AEELSSAKVP

-370 TLEFDGAKAYD
+370 TLEFDGTKAYD

-386 KSASAL
+386 KSASEL

-427 GETGTTFDI
+427 GETGSAFNI

-479 TATALAAVTPTWNV
+479 TATALAAVAPTWNV
-493 ISIDGKAVATADQD
+493 ISIDGKAVTADQST
-507 AANGK
+507 ANGK
-512 FAFAMDQ
+512 FAFAMTQ
-519 VTYYSDLNADGTP
+519 VKYYSDLNADGTP

-551 VFAHTDYQA
+551 VFAHSDYQA

-619 SSDATVA
+619 STSADVA

-639 NSGANWD
+639 NSGADWD
-646 NLTLTPKK
+646 NLTLTPKQ

-668 TTGSI
+668 LSGSI
-673 LAMADALLDDNG
+673 LAMADSLLDDNG

-699 KGKKDLKV
+699 KGKASLKV

-726 FYKGGKVADLNVAIA
+726 FYKGGKVVDLNVAIA
-741 SDGTGT
+741 SDGKGT
-747 IAKVDGAAG
+747 IAKVEGVAG

-770 AVSNAMT
+770 AVSNAME
-777 LFGVKNTDINTDD
+777 LFGAKAGES

-798 EGVPAGATA
+798 DGVPAGATA
-807 KLSADGI
+807 TLSDAGI
-814 ALEGMTY
+814 ALTGMSY
-821 APNYSATLEM
+821 GPNYSATLEM
-831 TVTALSGIKTR
+831 TVTALNGIKTTITLPMTIN
-842 HYKIFCVN
+842 KP
-850 GIYGIQ
+850 
-856 V
+856 

>member
-1 MNKKFLSAILFG
+1 
-13 ALMVSSTGTFVSCKD
+13 MVSSTGTFVSCKD

-190 QFINV
+190 QFIDV
-195 DNGAV
+195 TSGAV
-200 EPAPAYALNYGVATK
+200 ETTPAYALNYGVATK
-215 DNAKWD
+215 DNAEWD

-306 AFKVE
+306 AFKAE
-311 TDNYAY
+311 TGNYAY

-329 ASEVTPADKA
+329 ASKVTPTDK
-339 SSATANSLVAT
+339 SAAEALVAA

-355 TEELSSAKVP
+355 AEELSSAKVP

-386 KSASAL
+386 KSASKL

-427 GETGTTFDI
+427 GETGTAFDI
-436 TVNFEG
+436 TVTFKG

-479 TATALAAVTPTWNV
+479 TATALAAVAPTWNV
-493 ISIDGKAVATADQD
+493 ISIDGKAVATTDQST
-507 AANGK
+507 ANGK
-512 FAFAMDQ
+512 FAFTMTQ
-519 VTYYSDLNADGTP
+519 VKYYSDLKADGTP
-532 KTEVTPINTADNLK
+532 KTEVTAIDNADNLK

-551 VFAHTDYQA
+551 VFAHSDYQA

-570 MKFADAS
+570 MTFVD
-577 GNELKKV
+577 GENELKKV
-584 VAPVTISVPTF
+584 VAPVTIFVPTF

-619 SSDATVA
+619 STSADAA

-646 NLTLTPKK
+646 NLTLTPKQ

-659 TPTKVATYT
+659 TPTEVATYAKV
-668 TTGSI
+668 GSI

-699 KGKKDLKV
+699 KGKASLKV

-741 SDGTGT
+741 SDGKGT
-747 IAKVDGAAG
+747 IAKVAGDAG

-770 AVSNAMT
+770 AVSEDME
-777 LFGVKNTDINTDD
+777 LFGATND

-798 EGVPAGATA
+798 DGVPAGAKAT
-807 KLSADGI
+807 LSDAGI
-814 ALEGMTY
+814 ALTGMSY
-821 APNYSATLEM
+821 GPNYSATLEM
-831 TVTALSGIKTR
+831 TVTALNGIKTTITLPMTIN
-842 HYKIFCVN
+842 KP
-850 GIYGIQ
+850 
-856 V
+856 

>member
-66 VDGGFKVSVSDGT
+66 VDGGFKVSVSEGT

-190 QFINV
+190 QFIDV
-195 DNGAV
+195 TSGDV
-200 EPAPAYALNYGVATK
+200 ETDPEYALNYGVATT
-215 DNAKWD
+215 DNAEWD
-221 GPKGAITKDQLLV
+221 GPKGAITEDQLLV

-306 AFKVE
+306 AFKAE
-311 TDNYAY
+311 TGNYAY

-329 ASEVTPADKA
+329 ASKVTPTDK
-339 SSATANSLVAT
+339 SAAGALVAD

-370 TLEFDGAKAYD
+370 TLEFDGTKAYD

-386 KSASAL
+386 KSASEL

-427 GETGTTFDI
+427 GETGSAFDI

-479 TATALAAVTPTWNV
+479 TATALATVTPTWNV
-493 ISIDGKAVATADQD
+493 ISIDGKAVATADQST
-507 AANGK
+507 ANGK
-512 FAFAMDQ
+512 FAFTMDQ
-519 VTYYSDLNADGTP
+519 VKYYSDLNADGTP
-532 KTEVTPINTADNLK
+532 KTEVTSINTADNLK

-551 VFAHTDYQA
+551 VFAHSDYQA

-570 MKFADAS
+570 MTFVD
-577 GNELKKV
+577 GENELKKV

-639 NSGANWD
+639 NSGADWD
-646 NLTLTPKK
+646 NLTLTPKQ

-659 TPTKVATYT
+659 TPTDVATYT
-668 TTGSI
+668 VSGSI
-673 LAMADALLDDNG
+673 LAMADDLLDANG

-699 KGKKDLKV
+699 KGKASLKV

-741 SDGTGT
+741 SNGTGT
-747 IAKVDGAAG
+747 IAKVEGAAG
-756 KEAGLQLVASSEKV
+756 KEAGLQLVVSSEKV
-770 AVSNAMT
+770 AVSDAME
-777 LFGVKNTDINTDD
+777 LFGAKAGES

-798 EGVPAGATA
+798 DGVPAGATA
-807 KLSADGI
+807 TLSADGI

-831 TVTALSGIKTR
+831 TVTALNGIKTTITLPMTIN
-842 HYKIFCVN
+842 KP
-850 GIYGIQ
+850 
-856 V
+856 

>member
-1 MNKKFLSAILFG
+1 MNKKFLSATLFG

-28 YDDDIDEIN
+28 YDDDIDAIN
-37 KELTDLK
+37 KKLTDLK
-44 SKLSDLES
+44 SKLSDLET
-52 KVNAGGAYVTKIES
+52 KGNAGGAYVTKIES

-122 VDMTPYVKDGYWYLY
+122 VDMTPYVEVGYWSLY

-175 QTIQLPTTSAAITGV
+175 QTVQLPTTSAAITSV

-195 DNGAV
+195 TNGAV
-200 EPAPAYALNYGVATK
+200 EANPEYKLNYGIATVA
-215 DNAKWD
+215 NAKWD
-221 GPKGAITKDQLLV
+221 GPKGAIAKDQLLV
-234 GTIEPLT
+234 GTIEPLI

-269 VTATPFEGV
+269 VTATPFEGI

-285 NGLWNLNIRPDETV
+285 NGLWNLNIEPDETV
-299 TDKTIAD
+299 TDKTITD
-306 AFKVE
+306 AFKAE
-311 TDNYAY
+311 TNNYAY

-329 ASEVTPADKA
+329 ASKVTLADK
-339 SSATANSLVAT
+339 SNATALVAA
-350 DVKYN
+350 DVTYN
-355 TEELSSAKVP
+355 AETLSSVKVP
-365 FGETV
+365 FGKTV
-370 TLEFDGAKAYD
+370 TLEFDGTKAYD

-386 KSASAL
+386 ESASAL

-415 TVKFTVNFVNFK
+415 TVQFMVNFVNFK
-427 GETGTTFDI
+427 GATGTSFEV
-436 TVNFEG
+436 TVKFEG

-493 ISIDGKAVATADQD
+493 ISIDGKAVATTDQST
-507 AANGK
+507 ANGK
-512 FAFAMDQ
+512 FAFTMAQ
-519 VTYYSDLNADGTP
+519 VKYYSDLNADGTP
-532 KTEVTPINTADNLK
+532 KTEVTPINNADNLK

-551 VFAHTDYQA
+551 VFANADYQA

-595 TDLFTKVTSVWNADK
+595 TDLFSKVTSVWNADK

-619 SSDATVA
+619 SADATVA

-634 FKSVE
+634 FKAVE
-639 NSGANWD
+639 NSGADWD
-646 NLTLTPKK
+646 NLTFVPKQ
-654 MSISG
+654 MTINSVA
-659 TPTKVATYT
+659 TDVATYT
-668 TTGSI
+668 VSGSI
-673 LAMADALLDDNG
+673 LAMTDELLKDG
-685 AVRGNVTVDGTYLV
+685 AVRGNVTVEGAYSIN
-699 KGKKDLKV
+699 GKAGLKV

-726 FYKGGKVADLNVAIA
+726 FYKAGKVADLNVAIT
-741 SDGTGT
+741 SDGKGT
-747 IAKVDGAAG
+747 IAKFDETKAAG
-756 KEAGLQLVASSEKV
+756 KEEGLQLVASSAKV
-770 AVSNAMT
+770 AVYNTMT
-777 LFGVKNTDINTDD
+777 LFGATND

-798 EGVPAGATA
+798 EGVPTGATA

-831 TVTALSGIKTR
+831 TVTALNGIKTTVTLPMTIN
-842 HYKIFCVN
+842 KP
-850 GIYGIQ
+850 
-856 V
+856 

>member
-13 ALMVSSTGTFVSCKD
+13 ALMVTSTGTFVSCKD

-44 SKLSDLES
+44 SNLSDLES

-137 DKTAKEFVKSEY
+137 DKTAKDFVKSEY

-190 QFINV
+190 QFIDV
-195 DNGAV
+195 TSGAV
-200 EPAPAYALNYGVATK
+200 ETDPAYALNYGVATK

-306 AFKVE
+306 AFKAE
-311 TDNYAY
+311 LGDYAY

-339 SSATANSLVAT
+339 SSATATSLTDT

-355 TEELSSAKVP
+355 AKVLSGNKVP

-386 KSASAL
+386 KSASEL

-436 TVNFEG
+436 TVTFKG

-493 ISIDGKAVATADQD
+493 ISIDGKAVATTDQST
-507 AANGK
+507 ANGK
-512 FAFAMDQ
+512 FAFAMTQ
-519 VTYYSDLNADGTP
+519 VKYYSDLKADGTP

-551 VFAHTDYQA
+551 VFAHSDYQA

-570 MKFADAS
+570 MTFVD
-577 GNELKKV
+577 GENELKKV

-619 SSDATVA
+619 STSAVA

-639 NSGANWD
+639 NSGADWD
-646 NLTLTPKK
+646 NLTLTPKE

-659 TPTKVATYT
+659 TPTEVATYT
-668 TTGSI
+668 VSGSI

-699 KGKKDLKV
+699 GNKAGLKV

-726 FYKGGKVADLNVAIA
+726 FYKGGKVADLNVTIA

-770 AVSNAMT
+770 AVSNAME
-777 LFGVKNTDINTDD
+777 LFGVKNTDANTDD

-831 TVTALSGIKTR
+831 TVTALNGIKTTITLPMTIN
-842 HYKIFCVN
+842 KP
-850 GIYGIQ
+850 
-856 V
+856 

>member
-1 MNKKFLSAILFG
+1 
-13 ALMVSSTGTFVSCKD
+13 MVTSTGTFVSCKD

-195 DNGAV
+195 DDGAV
-200 EPAPAYALNYGVATK
+200 EPTPAYALNYGVATK
-215 DNAKWD
+215 DNAEWD

-306 AFKVE
+306 AFKAE
-311 TDNYAY
+311 TGDYAY

-329 ASEVTPADKA
+329 ASKVTPTDK
-339 SSATANSLVAT
+339 SAAGALVAA

-355 TEELSSAKVP
+355 AEELSSAKVP

-370 TLEFDGAKAYD
+370 TLEFDGTKAYD

-415 TVKFTVNFVNFK
+415 TVEFTVNFVNFK
-427 GETGTTFDI
+427 GETGSAFDI
-436 TVNFEG
+436 TVTFKG

-493 ISIDGKAVATADQD
+493 ISIDGKAVTADQST
-507 AANGK
+507 ANGK
-512 FAFAMDQ
+512 FAFAMTQ
-519 VTYYSDLNADGTP
+519 VKYYSDLNADGTP
-532 KTEVTPINTADNLK
+532 KTEVTAINTADNLK

-551 VFAHTDYQA
+551 VFAHSDYQA

-570 MKFADAS
+570 MKFVD
-577 GNELKKV
+577 GENELKKV

-619 SSDATVA
+619 STSADAA

-639 NSGANWD
+639 NSGADWN

-659 TPTKVATYT
+659 TPTEVATYAKV
-668 TTGSI
+668 GSI
-673 LAMADALLDDNG
+673 LAMADALLDANG

-699 KGKKDLKV
+699 KGKTDLKV

-726 FYKGGKVADLNVAIA
+726 FYKGGKVVDLNVAIA
-741 SDGTGT
+741 SDGKGT
-747 IAKVDGAAG
+747 IAKVAGDAG

-770 AVSNAMT
+770 AVSEDME
-777 LFGVKNTDINTDD
+777 LFGATND

-798 EGVPAGATA
+798 DGVPAGATA
-807 KLSADGI
+807 TLSDAGI
-814 ALEGMTY
+814 ALTGMSY
-821 APNYSATLEM
+821 GPNYSATLEM
-831 TVTALSGIKTR
+831 TVTALNGIKTTITLPMTIN
-842 HYKIFCVN
+842 KP
-850 GIYGIQ
+850 
-856 V
+856 

>member
-1 MNKKFLSAILFG
+1 MNKEFLSAILFG
-13 ALMVSSTGTFVSCKD
+13 ALMVSLTGTFVSCKD

-195 DNGAV
+195 DDGAV
-200 EPAPAYALNYGVATK
+200 EPTPAYALNYGVATK
-215 DNAKWD
+215 DNAEWD

-306 AFKVE
+306 AFKAE
-311 TDNYAY
+311 TGDYAY

-329 ASEVTPADKA
+329 ASKVTPTDK
-339 SSATANSLVAT
+339 SAAGALVAA

-355 TEELSSAKVP
+355 AEELSSAKVP

-370 TLEFDGAKAYD
+370 TLEFDGTKAYD

-415 TVKFTVNFVNFK
+415 TVEFTVNFVNFK
-427 GETGTTFDI
+427 GETGSAFDI
-436 TVNFEG
+436 TVTFKG

-493 ISIDGKAVATADQD
+493 ISIDGKAVTADQST
-507 AANGK
+507 ANGK
-512 FAFAMDQ
+512 FAFAMTQ
-519 VTYYSDLNADGTP
+519 VKYYSDLNADGTP
-532 KTEVTPINTADNLK
+532 KTEVTAINTADNLK

-551 VFAHTDYQA
+551 VFAHSDYQA

-570 MKFADAS
+570 MKFVD
-577 GNELKKV
+577 GENELKKV

-619 SSDATVA
+619 STSADAA

-639 NSGANWD
+639 NSGADWN

-659 TPTKVATYT
+659 TPTEVATYAKV
-668 TTGSI
+668 GSI
-673 LAMADALLDDNG
+673 LAMADALLDANG

-699 KGKKDLKV
+699 KGKTDLKV

-726 FYKGGKVADLNVAIA
+726 FYKGGKVVDLNVAIA
-741 SDGTGT
+741 SDGKGT
-747 IAKVDGAAG
+747 IAKVAGDAG

-770 AVSNAMT
+770 AVSEDME
-777 LFGVKNTDINTDD
+777 LFGATND

-798 EGVPAGATA
+798 DGVPAGATA
-807 KLSADGI
+807 TLSDAGI
-814 ALEGMTY
+814 ALTGMSY
-821 APNYSATLEM
+821 GPNYSATLEM
-831 TVTALSGIKTR
+831 TVTALNGIKTTITLPMTIN
-842 HYKIFCVN
+842 KP
-850 GIYGIQ
+850 
-856 V
+856 